1 MSDDRAA
8 NEHHAAAIYA
18 AQLIGFDLVSSYG
31 ELPVG
36 FRINWEDAN
45 RAGWFSDCDKIGTFK
60 RAYCAYIAGRLR
72 VRRPTGRQSRPINP
86 NPGGNHAAPLGRA

>member
-60 RAYCAYIAGRLR
+60 RAYCAYIASDVVPAEWHVDEDGRL
-72 VRRPTGRQSRPINP
+72 
-86 NPGGNHAAPLGRA
+86 A